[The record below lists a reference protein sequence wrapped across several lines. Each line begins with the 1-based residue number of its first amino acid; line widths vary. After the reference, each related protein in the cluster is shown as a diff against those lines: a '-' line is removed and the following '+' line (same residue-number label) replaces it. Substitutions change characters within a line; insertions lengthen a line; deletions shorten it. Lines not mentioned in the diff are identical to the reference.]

1 MTIEPAKL
9 KVSHSDPKLRSQRA
23 AGRAVGKVLADAA
36 ANGWGMDKT
45 NSEME
50 MVLKD
55 LRLSYIEGVSRKTKA
70 GQFSDLA
77 TDNASRASNPAPAR

>member
-23 AGRAVGKVLADAA
+23 AGRAVCKVLADAA
-36 ANGWGMDKT
+36 ANGWSMEKT

-50 MVLKD
+50 MVLRN
-55 LRLSYIEGVSRKTKA
+55 LRLSYIEAVSRKTKPA
-70 GQFSDLA
+70 RSSDLA
-77 TDNASRASNPAPAR
+77 TDNMSRASNPAPAR